1 MTKKNHLIE
10 HWPNGNKKREGFYKD
25 YANKPYGVN
34 DKHGVWTSWY
44 ENGQKKAE
52 INHAYGCRDGWAS
65 SWYENGE
72 LASTAP
78 YTNGHLDGYV
88 SSWYEDGKQAFQ
100 GEYACGET
108 GEWKAW
114 FKNGQLKY
122 QGYFWNHFSHSGH
135 FEHGDYDAVEEKY
148 NYEEWMDDDDVLDD
162 EWEESWH
169 DTSIDFWW
177 DDFGDGREGTWTSW
191 YENGQKK
198 SEINYKDY
206 DELQIPEGLP
216 IYELEGTA
224 MEWYEN
230 GQVKSEGSYAE
241 NCKIGKFRE
250 WYESGWIKSITLYL
264 NWIDYPEP
272 YDDSYWCQEL
282 KDGKCIIFD
291 EEGEIRSEEYFIK
304 GKLIESNEYPIIDD

>member
-1 MTKKNHLIE
+1 MTEKNHLIE
-10 HWPNGNKKREGFYKD
+10 YWPNGNKKREGFYTDFPK
-25 YANKPYGVN
+25 KSYGVN

-52 INHAYGCRDGWAS
+52 INHAYGCLDGWAS

-78 YTNGHLDGYV
+78 YTKGHLDGYV

-100 GEYACGET
+100 GEYMSGEET

-114 FKNGQLKY
+114 FKNGQLMY
-122 QGYFWNHFSHSGH
+122 QGYLWNHVSHSGH
-135 FEHGDYDAVEEKY
+135 FEHGDYLLEEKP
-148 NYEEWMDDDDVLDD
+148 NYDEWRDWESLDD
-162 EWEESWH
+162 ELEESWH
-169 DTSIDFWW
+169 DESIDFWW

-191 YENGQKK
+191 HENGQKK

-206 DELQIPEGLP
+206 DELQIPEGAP
-216 IYELEGTA
+216 IYEQDGA
-224 MEWYEN
+224 AIEWHEN
-230 GQVKSEGSYAE
+230 GQVKSEGNYAE

-264 NWIDYPEP
+264 NWMDYPEP

-282 KDGKCIIFD
+282 KDGKCIVFD

-304 GKLIESNEYPIIDD
+304 GKLIESNEYPIIGD